1 MMNSLPAEESSAPLI
16 TAKLADA
23 VSADEMPR
31 EKLLSLG
38 RKALSDEELLAIF
51 LRTGIQGCNVLELA
65 KLLKTRARSL
75 ADLGQMEA
83 AEIIT
88 LVKGIGKAKA
98 ATLAAGFELG
108 QRAARERL
116 AREDMGTARNVY
128 DYLVGEL
135 RYEMQ
140 EVMCVLL
147 LDARRRLMRM
157 ERVASGTL
165 TRVVIHARNIFKP
178 AIRYDASKV
187 IIAHNHPSGSTN
199 PSEHDK
205 VLTRAIAEAG
215 EVLGIPL
222 LDHVII
228 GASDDGFSKPYF
240 SFAENNMLLK

>member
-1 MMNSLPAEESSAPLI
+1 MNTLPAPDNPTPLI

-31 EKLLSLG
+31 EKLFSLG

-51 LRTGIQGCNVLELA
+51 LRTGLPGCNVLELA

-83 AEIIT
+83 MEIAT

-98 ATLAAGFELG
+98 AALAAGFELG

-116 AREDMGTARNVY
+116 ARADMGTVCNVY

-135 RYEMQ
+135 RYETQ

-147 LDARRRLMRM
+147 LDARRRLIRM
-157 ERVASGTL
+157 ERVAAGTL

-178 AIRYDASKV
+178 AIRHNASKV
-187 IIAHNHPSGSTN
+187 IIAHNHPSGSIV

-222 LDHVII
+222 MDHVII
-228 GASDDGFSKPYF
+228 GVSDDGISKPYF

>member
-1 MMNSLPAEESSAPLI
+1 MNTLPAPDNPSPLI

-31 EKLLSLG
+31 EKLFSLG

-51 LRTGIQGCNVLELA
+51 LRTGLPGCNVLELA

-83 AEIIT
+83 MEIAT

-98 ATLAAGFELG
+98 AALAAGFELG

-116 AREDMGTARNVY
+116 ARADMGTACNVY

-135 RYEMQ
+135 RYETQ

-147 LDARRRLMRM
+147 LDARRRLIRM
-157 ERVASGTL
+157 ERVAAGTL

-178 AIRYDASKV
+178 AIRHNASKV
-187 IIAHNHPSGSTN
+187 IIAHNHPSGSIV

-222 LDHVII
+222 MDHVII
-228 GASDDGFSKPYF
+228 GVSDDGIRKPYF